1 MADIGPPPGEAGG
14 PKGRTQA
21 ASMQRCRDDIVLPIL
36 RLPISPFPISPF
48 PISGHSITEFATIEF
63 ATI

>member
-36 RLPISPFPISPF
+36 RLPISPFPIS
-48 PISGHSITEFATIEF
+48 GNSITEFATIEF